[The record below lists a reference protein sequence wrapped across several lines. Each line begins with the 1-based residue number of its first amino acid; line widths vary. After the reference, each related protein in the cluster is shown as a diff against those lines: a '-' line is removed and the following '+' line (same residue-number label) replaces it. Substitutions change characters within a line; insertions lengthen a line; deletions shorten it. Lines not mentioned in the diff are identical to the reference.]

1 MHIEIAGIHFAL
13 NCRDADILPDAGPCY
28 PPFLS
33 PCVGLPET
41 IRVDLDLRPRGVVN
55 LAAEVRYL
63 LEDRKLSL
71 GVCAVPVIMHSR
83 RPEGVENPYAA
94 SKRRQREERF
104 AWYES
109 DEMPSK

>member
-1 MHIEIAGIHFAL
+1 MAQPQQQANPPPPPPPPRAPLASSAAAAGLRARGKL
-13 NCRDADILPDAGPCY
+13 ATWTAVPQSRVL
-28 PPFLS
+28 LL
-33 PCVGLPET
+33 VG
-41 IRVDLDLRPRGVVN
+41 V
-55 LAAEVRYL
+55 
-63 LEDRKLSL
+63 SL